1 MYTKLC
7 KIWTNIFFKIIKK
20 TFLNIPK
27 MAIHIANIL
36 IYFFNENFI

>member
-1 MYTKLC
+1 MQDLDKHILQDYKTTKL
-7 KIWTNIFFKIIKK
+7 
-20 TFLNIPK
+20 PK